1 MYVYMYVCIYHTHTY
16 NFEGAGEL
24 LKHRTWG
31 ARSYS
36 HHISSPTALR
46 PACCKKPKLDYMQNP
61 YGGTQDYM
69 KREAPRLHE
78 EPVPSCCSFHCSC
91 FTSLTATSCNTLS
104 WTFSNFLP
112 TETVRDNKMMIVVS
126 SHKKKKKKKE
136 MENILPSGNLP
147 ISGTQWETKVLEN
160 GSSQGVTE
168 QRQRTHRELLKISR
182 CWRDRTRSSRLPCSQ
197 YSKLTGRFYILSAAA
212 FT

>member
-1 MYVYMYVCIYHTHTY
+1 MYVCIYHTHTY

-31 ARSYS
+31 ARYYS

-46 PACCKKPKLDYMQNP
+46 PACCKKPKLDHMQNP

-112 TETVRDNKMMIVVS
+112 TETVRDNEMMIVVS
-126 SHKKKKKKKE
+126 SHKKKKKKRRWKTYFLQGICQFLE
-136 MENILPSGNLP
+136 HSERPRFWKMGLVRGQLNRGREPTENFWKYQGAE
-147 ISGTQWETKVLEN
+147 ETKL
-160 GSSQGVTE
+160 GV
-168 QRQRTHRELLKISR
+168 QDCH
-182 CWRDRTRSSRLPCSQ
+182 
-197 YSKLTGRFYILSAAA
+197 AANIQN
-212 FT
+212 